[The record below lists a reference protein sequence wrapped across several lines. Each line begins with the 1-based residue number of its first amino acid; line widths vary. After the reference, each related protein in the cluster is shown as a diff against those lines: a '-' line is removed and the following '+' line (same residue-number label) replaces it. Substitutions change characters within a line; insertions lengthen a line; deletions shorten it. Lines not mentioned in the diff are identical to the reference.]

1 MRVIFDGAPQPA
13 RALLVMLPAA
23 KARPEDFIEHGFIAA
38 VRRREL
44 ALDVAAVDAHADL
57 YLDGDIAE
65 RLDAEVIQP
74 LRKRG
79 YRELCMLGISLGGMG
94 SIAYACRHGR
104 AVGKLMLL
112 APFLGLRGAN
122 GEPELLGALGEAAL
136 PEVFLGYGRRD
147 RYARASELLA
157 QRLPAARVSIVE
169 GGHDWPTW
177 IELWNLMLAQA
188 FAK

>member
-1 MRVIFDGAPQPA
+1 MRVIFDGAPQPDA
-13 RALLVMLPAA
+13 RLLVMLPAA

-38 VRRREL
+38 VRRRSL

-57 YLDGDIAE
+57 YLDDNIAE
-65 RLDAEVIQP
+65 RLETEVMQP

-79 YRELCMLGISLGGMG
+79 YAEICMLGISLGGMG

-122 GEPELLGALGEAAL
+122 REPELLGALGDAAL
-136 PEVFLGYGRRD
+136 PEVFLGYGRQD

-157 QRLPAARVSIVE
+157 QRLPAARVSIAE

-177 IELWNLMLAQA
+177 IELWHLMLAQA

>member
-1 MRVIFDGAPQPA
+1 MRVLFDGAPQPDA
-13 RALLVMLPAA
+13 RLLVMLPAA

-38 VRRREL
+38 VRRRSL
-44 ALDVAAVDAHADL
+44 ALDVAALDAHADL

-65 RLDAEVIQP
+65 RLEEVIGP
-74 LRKRG
+74 LRRR
-79 YRELCMLGISLGGMG
+79 YAETCLLGISLGGMG

-122 GEPELLGALGEAAL
+122 GEPELLGALGDAAL
-136 PEVFLGYGRRD
+136 PEVFLGYGRQD
-147 RYARASELLA
+147 RYARASALLA
-157 QRLPAARVSIVE
+157 QRLPAARVSIAE

-177 IELWNLMLAQA
+177 IELWHLMLAQA